1 MFAKK
6 LLNLR
11 EKLSSRDSTPS
22 SSGPGEASVASI
34 LLRTSLDSILDI
46 IRFLHRRDRALLSLT
61 CSYMRDAVNLVS
73 QPDHAEDK
81 DERTYINYLYC
92 LARDMPYR
100 WVCEPCMKLHDIS
113 TKDTPRDTSQI
124 HCRKIQCWLLYSH
137 FVHRAQ
143 GYRLGHRHVQ
153 LAVKLSRLGN
163 NLLKEH
169 RLYLEAIMAP
179 YVGTAI
185 FRTGPIDA
193 APRSAKHT
201 VRCKIVDGRFLTL
214 TTFAYS
220 RSRRRGL
227 NMSMIGAV
235 AVCQHQ
241 ASKTLEGAR
250 FVSSGELMTLT
261 CALEIALHFPNFPV
275 LGHCTQ
281 CPVDYEVSWKGNS
294 LRVRAWADFGTDEG
308 AKEGSWGAVVRDP
321 RRGRDY
327 DYYYYRRDTPSIY
340 PVGGLVR
347 ASYEMAKP

>member
-22 SSGPGEASVASI
+22 SSDPGEASVASI
-34 LLRTSLDSILDI
+34 LLRISLDSILDI

-61 CSYMRDAVNLVS
+61 CSYMRDAVNSVS

-113 TKDTPRDTSQI
+113 TQDTPRDTSQI

-193 APRSAKHT
+193 APCSAKHT

-241 ASKTLEGAR
+241 ASKTLEGSR
-250 FVSSGELMTLT
+250 FVASGELMTLT

-281 CPVDYEVSWKGNS
+281 CPVDYEVSWKGNL

-308 AKEGSWGAVVRDP
+308 VKEGSWGAVVRDP

>member
-1 MFAKK
+1 MLTKK
-6 LLNLR
+6 LLKLR
-11 EKLSSRDSTPS
+11 GKISSRDSRPS
-22 SSGPGEASVASI
+22 SCGPGGASVASI
-34 LLRTSLDSILDI
+34 LLRSSLDLILDI
-46 IRFLHRRDRALLSLT
+46 IRFLNRRDRALLSLT
-61 CSYMRDAVNLVS
+61 CSYMRDAVKLLS
-73 QPDHAEDK
+73 QSNHAEDT

-143 GYRLGHRHVQ
+143 CFRLGHRHVQ

-179 YVGTAI
+179 YTGTAI
-185 FRTGPIDA
+185 FPTDPIDIV
-193 APRSAKHT
+193 PRSAKHT
-201 VRCKIVDGRFLTL
+201 VQCKIVDGRFLTL

-220 RSRRRGL
+220 SSRGRGL
-227 NMSMIGAV
+227 SMSMIGAV
-235 AVCQHQ
+235 AVCEHQ
-241 ASKTLEGAR
+241 ESKMLEGAR
-250 FVSSGELMTLT
+250 FVASGEPMTLT

-275 LGHCTQ
+275 VGHCMQ
-281 CPVDYEVSWKGNS
+281 CPVDYEVSWKGNL

-327 DYYYYRRDTPSIY
+327 DYYYYRRDTPSKY

-347 ASYEMAKP
+347 ARYDAAKP